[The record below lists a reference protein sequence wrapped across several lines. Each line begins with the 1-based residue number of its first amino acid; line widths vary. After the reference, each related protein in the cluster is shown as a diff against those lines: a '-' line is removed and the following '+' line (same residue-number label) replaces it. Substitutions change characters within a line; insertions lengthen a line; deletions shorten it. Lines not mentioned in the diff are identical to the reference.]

1 VAITLQPRPSDK
13 GIVEE
18 MNQHEE
24 HRKIVL
30 LRDFS
35 FLLPDVEV
43 KLDEDGFVLPCT
55 VDEDIHKR

>member
-1 VAITLQPRPSDK
+1 
-13 GIVEE
+13 VEE